1 MSEQAAVTSTGI
13 KELLKSHTWPESIA
27 EFIWN
32 GFDANATA
40 IELIF
45 KYEEAPL
52 DVITGI
58 TIKDNGGGIPYQQL
72 QNKFRPI
79 YESEKA
85 AVSIDPKNHSLP
97 HGKNGKGRLTFFT
110 FATHA
115 KWETTCLEDNKLID
129 HEIEISA
136 ESLDTYNPKG
146 HQASAKKETGTK
158 VAFGQIDIE
167 KISVES
173 VQTELVDHLK
183 KEFAWFLELN
193 KEKKYSI
200 SINEVPLDY
209 TDLIA
214 ATDQLAIN
222 EAIPAKRFEIRFILW
237 KYKLNG
243 EFSKYYF
250 INSKGTEVWKENTTL
265 NNKGDS
271 FYHSVYIQ
279 GPHFD
284 DFLWSESGDEG
295 ELFKCRKDEVFKDL
309 STRLTKLLHQKRN
322 PFIEQYTEK
331 MMKTYETEGV
341 LPKYDKSPVSQFHKE
356 ALSSTIKELYKVQPK
371 VFTSLNT
378 TQKKAFIGLL
388 NALLEL
394 GADDRL
400 LDIISKIVE
409 MTPDERN
416 EFAHILDYANISA
429 ITKTIGMIKDR
440 IAVVE
445 QLKGLV
451 FDDAWDTNEGH
462 LQEIIERHYW
472 LFGEQYN
479 LVTAEDPKFDEA
491 LRRYLHLLRGDGE
504 TISPKIKHVNKNKEM
519 DIFATR
525 RDVRNDVIENI
536 VVELKH
542 PNVKLGGKELNQ
554 VDLYQGVILQQPEF
568 TAFNMHWT
576 FILVG
581 KDFDKS
587 GKVERAYESALAHG
601 EKYLTQKNPSLRSKV
616 LVKRWSDIFSEFEC
630 RHNFILEKLEID
642 KVRLIEEMNKTKI
655 ASQVVV
661 NASVSLA
668 AESASWEA
676 PRVSIGAEVSI
687 KV

>member
-1 MSEQAAVTSTGI
+1 MSEQAAVTSKGI
-13 KELLKSHTWPESIA
+13 KELLKSHTWPEAIA

-40 IELIF
+40 IELSF
-45 KYEEAPL
+45 EYDEAPL

-58 TIKDNGGGIPYQQL
+58 TIKDNGVGIPYQQL
-72 QNKFRPI
+72 QSKFKPI

-85 AVSIDPKNHSLP
+85 AASIDPKNHSLP

-110 FATHA
+110 FADHA
-115 KWETTCLEDNKLID
+115 KWDTTCSEANELID

-136 ESLDTYNPKG
+136 ESLDSYNPKG
-146 HQASAKKETGTK
+146 HQVSGRKETGTK
-158 VAFGQIDIE
+158 VTFRGQISIE
-167 KISVES
+167 KSSIE
-173 VQTELVDHLK
+173 TELIDHLK

-193 KEKKYSI
+193 KDKKYSI
-200 SINEVPLDY
+200 SIDGLPLDY

-222 EAIPAKRFEIRFILW
+222 EAIPDKRFEVRFILW
-237 KYKLNG
+237 KNKLNG

-250 INSKGTEVWKENTTL
+250 INSKGVEVWKENTTL

-279 GPHFD
+279 GPYFD
-284 DFLWSESGDEG
+284 DFLWSECGDDG
-295 ELFKCRKDEVFKDL
+295 ELFRCRKDDVFKDL
-309 STRLTKLLHQKRN
+309 SARLAKLLHQKRN

-331 MMKTYETEGV
+331 LMQTYEAEGV
-341 LPKYDKSPVSQFHKE
+341 LPKYDKSPVAQFQKE

-445 QLKGLV
+445 QLKNLV
-451 FDDAWDTNEGH
+451 FDDTWNANEGH

-479 LVTAEDPKFDEA
+479 LVTAEEPKFDEA
-491 LRRYLHLLRGDGE
+491 LRRYLYLLRGDGE
-504 TISPKIKHVNKNKEM
+504 TPSPKIKHVNKGKEM
-519 DIFATR
+519 DIFVAR

-554 VDLYQGVILQQPEF
+554 VDLYQGVVLQQPEF
-568 TAFNMHWT
+568 TALNMHWT

-581 KDFDKS
+581 KEFDTS
-587 GKVERAYESALAHG
+587 GKVARAYESALAHG

-642 KVRLIEEMNKTKI
+642 KLRLIEEMNKAKI
-655 ASQVVV
+655 ASQVV
-661 NASVSLA
+661 AATRVSLA
-668 AESASWEA
+668 AETASWQQS
-676 PRVSIGAEVSI
+676 RVNIGAN
-687 KV
+687 